1 MKALVGNNMNIFK
14 QATDTF
20 IGAYSSIPSEVI
32 SAQHILSTQI
42 GDVTPQQLQQLS
54 QQLYKS
60 VVKSSLEDG
69 EYLHNATRVVIDWNR
84 DVNNVSF
91 ARFKM
96 IMRSIDS
103 MQSLLNWQKE
113 LAIKIR
119 ENKETKAIH
128 FFNKNGIEHVWVIVE
143 KPTFDL
149 IVEYSDI
156 YMNYLDINN
165 DALCEFMVYG
175 VNEVCSDN
183 LPENTKS
190 LY

>member
-1 MKALVGNNMNIFK
+1 MKALVGNNTNIHK

-20 IGAYSSIPSEVI
+20 IGMRSSIPSEVI
-32 SAQHILSTQI
+32 NAQHILSTQI

-60 VVKSSLEDG
+60 VIKSSLEDG
-69 EYLHNATRVVIDWNR
+69 EYLRNATRVVIDWNR
-84 DVNNVSF
+84 DVKNVSF

-103 MQSLLNWQKE
+103 MHGLLNWQKE
-113 LAIKIR
+113 LAIRIK
-119 ENKETKAIH
+119 ENNNTKAIH
-128 FFNKNGIEHVWVIVE
+128 FFNRNGVEHVWVIVE
-143 KPTFDL
+143 KPTFEL

-156 YMNYLDINN
+156 YMNYLDSNN

-175 VNEVCSDN
+175 VNEVCDN
-183 LPENTKS
+183 TLPENTKS

>member
-1 MKALVGNNMNIFK
+1 MKASVGNNMNIFK

-20 IGAYSSIPSEVI
+20 IGAYSAIPSEVI
-32 SAQHILSTQI
+32 RAQYILSTQI
-42 GDVTPQQLQQLS
+42 GDVTPQQLQKLS

-69 EYLHNATRVVIDWNR
+69 EYLRNATRVVIDWNR

-96 IMRSIDS
+96 IMRSIDP

-113 LAIKIR
+113 LAIRIK

-156 YMNYLDINN
+156 YMSYLDINN

-175 VNEVCSDN
+175 ENEVCNDS
-183 LPENTKS
+183 LPNNTKS